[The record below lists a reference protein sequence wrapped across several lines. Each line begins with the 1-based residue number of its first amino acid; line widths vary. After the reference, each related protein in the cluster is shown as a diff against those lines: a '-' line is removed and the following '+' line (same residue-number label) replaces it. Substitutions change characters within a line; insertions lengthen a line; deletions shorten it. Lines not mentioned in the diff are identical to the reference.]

1 MVQEQEHWVVGD
13 PRKEPMNSK
22 LIITEDKGFTLV
34 EMMVAALASAAIVA
48 AGFGAL
54 TVSQKVTRANSQA
67 MNTQSTARNALD
79 MITADLKLA
88 GFGMQGATAP
98 IGGCA
103 INGTAAAIVPADNNP
118 GGLVTDT
125 GPDIISMVV
134 PMTNS
139 VALAG
144 PLWQLTANIGPGFN
158 AIPMPAAAIT
168 AMGNAIPGGAPAL
181 LGMNVSIGGAVT
193 SQIVGVGGATLNLNP
208 VVSAPVQFGAGTQV
222 YLLQCI
228 TYQVIPPPDALG
240 LCLGNAPCLVRG
252 VAPVGVSGPNCINPG
267 NSCVPIMDGVE
278 DLQLAFACDGCS
290 ATINSGNPDGQIDDL
305 DGSLNFSQGDF
316 IMNVNWFAPG
326 APFNPTYMTP
336 GKIRLAQVTLVARQT
351 AVDQGSGEVNQVQI
365 NSGVIPIVGGDH
377 NHANGVFVP
386 GDNATAAQQEAY
398 LQFRRRI
405 LTRTVE
411 LRNQRS

>member
-1 MVQEQEHWVVGD
+1 M
-13 PRKEPMNSK
+13 KEPQSFK
-22 LIITEDKGFTLV
+22 LLTTNDEGFTLV
-34 EMMVAALASAAIVA
+34 EMMVAAVASAAIVA

-54 TVSQKVTRANSQA
+54 TVTQKVTQANSQA
-67 MNTQSTARNALD
+67 MNTQSTARNAID

-88 GFGMQGATAP
+88 GFGLQGATAP
-98 IGGCA
+98 IGNCA
-103 INGTAAAIVPADNNP
+103 INGAPAAIVPADNNP
-118 GGLVTDT
+118 AGPADT

-139 VALAG
+139 VAAAG
-144 PLWQLTANIGPGFN
+144 PLWQLSANVGPGFN
-158 AIPMPAAAIT
+158 AIPMSAGAIA
-168 AMGNAIPGGAPAL
+168 AMGNAIPGGAAAL
-181 LGMNVSIGGAVT
+181 LGMDVSIGGAVT
-193 SQIVGVGGATLNLNP
+193 SRIVGVGGATLNLNP
-208 VVSAPVQFGAGTQV
+208 LSAPIQFGAGTQV

-252 VAPVGVSGPNCINPG
+252 VAPVGVGGSPNCNNPG
-267 NSCVPIMDGVE
+267 NACVPIMDGVE

-290 ATINSGNPDGQIDDL
+290 PTINSGNPDGQIDDL

-326 APFNPTYMTP
+326 APFVATYMTP
-336 GKIRLAQVTLVARQT
+336 SKIRLAQVTLVARQIRP
-351 AVDQGSGEVNQVQI
+351 DQGSGEANQVQI
-365 NSGVIPIVGGDH
+365 NSGTIPIVGGDH
-377 NHANGVFVP
+377 NHANGVFAP
-386 GDNATAAQQEAY
+386 GDNASPAQIQAY

-405 LTRTVE
+405 LTRTIE